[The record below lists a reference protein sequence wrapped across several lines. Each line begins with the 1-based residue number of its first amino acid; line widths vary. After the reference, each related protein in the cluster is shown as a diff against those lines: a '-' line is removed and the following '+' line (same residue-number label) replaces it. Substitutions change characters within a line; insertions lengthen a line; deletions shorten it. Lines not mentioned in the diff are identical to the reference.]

1 MRHFVFYILCGA
13 GILTMTSCSKENDAL
28 GSGEFEYMIFG
39 HFYGKC
45 AGEQC
50 VEIYKLENER
60 LFEDTTDVY
69 PGGVKPYEGIYT
81 LLSNDKYLQVRDLLD
96 SFPQQLYA
104 EPEVV
109 IGMPDAGD
117 WGGIYVEMKFSN
129 DPGRSGFWLL
139 DQREENMVAEYN
151 AFVDLINDKIA
162 IIHE

>member
-1 MRHFVFYILCGA
+1 MKSFVFFLLCGA
-13 GILTMTSCSKENDAL
+13 GILTATSCQKDSDAL
-28 GSGEFEYMIFG
+28 GTGEFEYMIFG

-50 VEIYKLENER
+50 VEVFKLDNEQ

-69 PGGVKPYEGIYT
+69 PGGVNPYEGVYT
-81 LLSNDKYLQVRDLLD
+81 LLPNEKYLQVKDLLD

-117 WGGIYVEMKFSN
+117 WGGIYVEMKFKN
-129 DPGRSGFWLL
+129 DPGKSGFWLL
-139 DQREENMVAEYN
+139 DQNESNMTAEYN
-151 AFVDLINDKIA
+151 AFVDLINQKIA
-162 IIHE
+162 IIQE